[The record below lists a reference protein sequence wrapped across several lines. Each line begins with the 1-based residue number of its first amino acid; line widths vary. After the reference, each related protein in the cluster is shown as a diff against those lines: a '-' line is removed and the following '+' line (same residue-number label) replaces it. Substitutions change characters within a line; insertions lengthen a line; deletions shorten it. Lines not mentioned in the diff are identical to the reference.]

1 VKALL
6 TEFKR
11 QRAQKRISTGDKN
24 FRAEAMDAINEQ
36 SPKGGQRIIYLALFC
51 VIALITWAAV
61 WQVDE
66 VARGEGKV
74 IPSRSVQA
82 VQSLDGGVVAEVLVN
97 EGDKVK
103 KDQPLLRIETIRADA
118 LKAEVVA
125 RINSLKL
132 KHARLSAEAKAATT
146 FSLPEVLSADE
157 QQASQRELELFAAR
171 RVEVQASMKVL
182 DNQIVQRVQEQ
193 KDAQSRK
200 LSSTELLKSQDKE
213 LAMMKP
219 LVAIGAASD
228 MEVVRLERDVL
239 KSKAE
244 RDSAALA
251 IDRITAAM
259 AEITQK
265 RAEIEAQFRSRASV
279 ELNETA
285 SELSRLTETVPG
297 MTDKVTKT
305 VLRAPID
312 GIVKT
317 LSTKSL
323 GAVLQPGKDVAEIVP
338 LDDSVLLEARVA
350 PKDIGTLRVGQ
361 SATLRLSAYDYAV
374 FGGLKGTLE
383 LISPDTVTDEKGNA
397 FYLVRVRSA
406 KPKDQDGNTA
416 TNTSMIGSKTN
427 PILPGMTGSVDM
439 LTGTRT
445 VLTYLLKPIFRAQQ
459 KAFTER

>member
-1 VKALL
+1 MKALL

-11 QRAQKRISTGDKN
+11 LRAQKKLATGDKN
-24 FRAEAMDAINEQ
+24 FRSEAIDAINEQ

-82 VQSLDGGVVAEVLVN
+82 VQSLDGGVVAEILVS

-103 KDQPLLRIETIRADA
+103 KDQPLLRIETIRADSQ
-118 LKAEVVA
+118 KAEVVA
-125 RINSLKL
+125 RLNTLKL
-132 KHARLSAEAKAATT
+132 KHARLSAEAKGLPSFAVPEEMSFTEKEAT
-146 FSLPEVLSADE
+146 VRE
-157 QQASQRELELFAAR
+157 QELFAAR
-171 RVEVQASMKVL
+171 RHEMQTSMKVL
-182 DNQIVQRVQEQ
+182 DNQITQRSQEQ

-200 LSSTELLKSQDKE
+200 QSSIEMLVSQDKE

-219 LVAIGAASD
+219 LVGLGAASN
-228 MEVVRLERDVL
+228 MEIVRLERDVL
-239 KSKAE
+239 KSKSE
-244 RDSAALA
+244 RDSAVLA
-251 IDRITAAM
+251 IDRIAAGM

-265 RAEIEAQFRSRASV
+265 RTEVEAQFKSRASV

-285 SELSRLTETVPG
+285 SEMSRLVETMPG

-305 VLRAPID
+305 VLRAPVD

-374 FGGLKGTLE
+374 FGGLKGKLE

-397 FYLVRVRSA
+397 YYLVRVRSA
-406 KPKDQDGNTA
+406 KPAEQDG
-416 TNTSMIGSKTN
+416 SIGSKTN
-427 PILPGMTGSVDM
+427 PIIPGMTGSVDM

-445 VLTYLLKPIFRAQQ
+445 VLTYFLKPIFRAQQ

>member
-1 VKALL
+1 MKALL
-6 TEFKR
+6 KEFKR
-11 QRAQKRISTGDKN
+11 VRAQKKTNAGDKN
-24 FRAEAMDAINEQ
+24 FHSEAIDAINEQ
-36 SPKGGQRIIYLALFC
+36 TPKGGQRIIYLALFC
-51 VIALITWAAV
+51 VVALIAWAAV

-82 VQSLDGGVVAEVLVN
+82 VQSLDGGVVAEILVS

-103 KDQPLLRIETIRADA
+103 KDQPLLRIETIRADSQ
-118 LKAEVVA
+118 KAEVVA
-125 RINSLKL
+125 RLNTLKL
-132 KHARLSAEAKAATT
+132 KHARLSAEVKGLSSFAI
-146 FSLPEVLSADE
+146 PEEISNSEKDASIRE
-157 QQASQRELELFAAR
+157 QELFAAR
-171 RVEVQASMKVL
+171 RHEMQTSMKVL
-182 DNQIVQRVQEQ
+182 DNQITQRSQEQ

-200 LSSTELLKSQDKE
+200 VSSTEMLASQDKE

-219 LVAIGAASD
+219 LVGLGAASN
-228 MEVVRLERDVL
+228 MEIVRLERDVL
-239 KSKAE
+239 KSKSE
-244 RDSAALA
+244 RDSANLA
-251 IDRITAAM
+251 IDRIAAGM
-259 AEITQK
+259 AELNQK
-265 RAEIEAQFRSRASV
+265 RTEVEAQFRSRAAV
-279 ELNETA
+279 ELNDTA
-285 SELSRLTETVPG
+285 SELARLTETMPG

-305 VLRAPID
+305 VLRAPVD

-374 FGGLKGTLE
+374 FGGLKGKLE

-406 KPKDQDGNTA
+406 KPSEQDG
-416 TNTSMIGSKTN
+416 SIGSKTN
-427 PILPGMTGSVDM
+427 PIIPGMTGSVDM
-439 LTGTRT
+439 LTGSRT
-445 VLTYLLKPIFRAQQ
+445 VLTYFLKPIFRAQQ
-459 KAFTER
+459 RAFTER

>member
-1 VKALL
+1 MKALL

-11 QRAQKRISTGDKN
+11 VRAQKKL
-24 FRAEAMDAINEQ
+24 AA
-36 SPKGGQRIIYLALFC
+36 GGQRIIYLALFC

-82 VQSLDGGVVAEVLVN
+82 VQSLDGGVVAEILVS

-103 KDQPLLRIETIRADA
+103 KDQPLLRIETIRADSQ
-118 LKAEVVA
+118 KAEVVA
-125 RINSLKL
+125 RLNTLKL
-132 KHARLSAEAKAATT
+132 KHARLGAEAKG
-146 FSLPEVLSADE
+146 LPSFVVPEGISVPEKEAVVRE
-157 QQASQRELELFAAR
+157 QELFAAR
-171 RVEVQASMKVL
+171 RHEMQTSMKVL
-182 DNQIVQRVQEQ
+182 DNQITQRSQEQ

-200 LSSTELLKSQDKE
+200 ISSIEMLASQDKE

-219 LVAIGAASD
+219 LVGLGAASN
-228 MEVVRLERDVL
+228 MEIVRLERDVL
-239 KSKAE
+239 KSKSE
-244 RDSAALA
+244 RDSAVLA
-251 IDRITAAM
+251 IDRIAAGM

-265 RAEIEAQFRSRASV
+265 RTEVEAQFKSRASV

-285 SELSRLTETVPG
+285 SEMSRLVETMPG

-305 VLRAPID
+305 VLRAPVD

-317 LSTKSL
+317 LGTKSL

-374 FGGLKGTLE
+374 FGGLKGKLE

-406 KPKDQDGNTA
+406 KPSEQDG
-416 TNTSMIGSKTN
+416 SIGSKTN
-427 PILPGMTGSVDM
+427 PIIPGMTGSVDM

-445 VLTYLLKPIFRAQQ
+445 VLTYFLKPIFRAQQ
-459 KAFTER
+459 RAFTER